1 MWFLTIKVFN
11 SFNNQIKKVLVS
23 EREKLQEPGWS
34 IKFRNLSDL
43 YLYLPL
49 FQYHASIINLIFI
62 VSLRSLWLKEIAN
75 TQAKDISK

>member
-23 EREKLQEPGWS
+23 EIEKPQEPGWS
-34 IKFRNLSDL
+34 IKSRNLWDL

-49 FQYHASIINLIFI
+49 FQYHESIMNLILI

-75 TQAKDISK
+75 IQAEDISK